1 MRAPSLPEAATAR
14 ASPTREARPDG
25 VPAVRAGL
33 FPELPV
39 PSLNAVV
46 APALRSEL
54 GLDDAAIGVIT
65 SIYLATF
72 ALAQLPAG
80 VALDR
85 FGPRRVGPA
94 MMLIAALGAVA
105 FAVGRDALTLSIG
118 RALIGLGVS
127 VALMCGFKANVLYW
141 PIARL
146 PLVNAVMM
154 TFGGL
159 GAAMA
164 TRPVQWLL
172 VDLDWRHV
180 FLGLAAVTAAV
191 AFYQLL
197 AAPHYARTGRG
208 RLSEEV
214 RGLVGVLRT
223 PLFWRAGL
231 APCFSLGIWVCYAS
245 FWAAGWL
252 RDVAHLDEPSVG
264 VALFIL
270 SLAIVPGYF
279 FSGMIVDMLARRSVR
294 GGKVLL
300 AYGAVFLAVHLAVAA
315 NLAGIPTLLWFVYVA
330 SGGTLVVCYAL
341 VTRAFATELAGRV
354 NTTLNLV
361 CMLIAFVMQAAIGP
375 ALAWMEAHH
384 GLARAEAHQVV
395 VLALLAMQTA
405 AWVWFAASRDAR
417 NLA

>member
-1 MRAPSLPEAATAR
+1 MKLVLTAFLPFALGYFL
-14 ASPTREARPDG
+14 SF
-25 VPAVRAGL
+25 L
-33 FPELPV
+33 FR
-39 PSLNAVV
+39 SLNAVV

-85 FGPRRVGPA
+85 FGPRRVGPL
-94 MMLIAALGAVA
+94 MLLLSALGAVV
-105 FAVGRDALTLSIG
+105 FAIGHDALTLSIG

-127 VALMCGFKANVLYW
+127 VALMSGFKANVLYW
-141 PIARL
+141 PISRL
-146 PLVNAVMM
+146 PLINAVMM

-172 VDLDWRHV
+172 VDHDWRHV

-191 AFYQLL
+191 ALYQFV
-197 AAPHYARTGRG
+197 ASPRYARTGSG

-214 RGLVGVLRT
+214 RGLLGVMRT

-231 APCFSLGIWVCYAS
+231 APSFSLGIWISYAS

-264 VALFIL
+264 VALFAL

-279 FSGMIVDMLARRSVR
+279 FSGMIVDLLALRGVR

-300 AYGAVFLAVHLAVAA
+300 VYGLIFLAIHLAVAA
-315 NLAGIPTLLWFVYVA
+315 NLAGMPTLLWFVYVT
-330 SGGTLVVCYAL
+330 SGGTLVVSYAL

-361 CMLIAFVMQAAIGP
+361 CMMIAFVVQAAIGP
-375 ALAWMEAHH
+375 ALAWMETAH
-384 GLARAEAHQVV
+384 GLARPQAHQVV
-395 VLALLAMQTA
+395 VLILLALQA
-405 AWVWFAASRDAR
+405 ATWIWYAASRDAR
-417 NLA
+417 DLR

>member
-1 MRAPSLPEAATAR
+1 MKLVLTAFLPFALGYFL
-14 ASPTREARPDG
+14 SF
-25 VPAVRAGL
+25 L
-33 FPELPV
+33 FR
-39 PSLNAVV
+39 SLNAVV

-85 FGPRRVGPA
+85 FGPRRIGPL
-94 MMLIAALGAVA
+94 MLMISALGAVV
-105 FAVGRDALTLSIG
+105 FALGHDALTLSIG
-118 RALIGLGVS
+118 RAMIGLGVS
-127 VALMCGFKANVLYW
+127 VALMCGFKANVLFW
-141 PIARL
+141 PLARL

-172 VDLDWRHV
+172 VDHDWRDV
-180 FLGLAAVTAAV
+180 FFGLAIVTAAV
-191 AFYQLL
+191 ALYQIV
-197 AAPHYARTGRG
+197 ATPRYVRTGSG
-208 RLSEEV
+208 RLAEEV
-214 RGLVGVLRT
+214 RGLLGVLRR

-231 APCFSLGIWVCYAS
+231 APSLSLGIWICYAS

-264 VALFIL
+264 VALFAL

-279 FSGMIVDMLARRSVR
+279 FSGMIVDLLQRRGVR

-300 AYGAVFLAVHLAVAA
+300 AYGVLFLMIHFAVAA
-315 NLAGIPTLLWFVYVA
+315 NLASMPTLLWFVYVT
-330 SGGTLVVCYAL
+330 SGGTLVVSYAL
-341 VTRAFATELAGRV
+341 ITRAFATELAGRV

-361 CMLIAFVMQAAIGP
+361 CMLIAFLGQAAIGP
-375 ALAWMEAHH
+375 ALAWMESAH

-395 VLALLAMQTA
+395 ILVLLALQAA
-405 AWVWFAASRDAR
+405 AWAWFAASKDAR
-417 NLA
+417 ELT

>member
-1 MRAPSLPEAATAR
+1 VKLILTAFLPFALGYFL
-14 ASPTREARPDG
+14 SF
-25 VPAVRAGL
+25 L
-33 FPELPV
+33 FR
-39 PSLNAVV
+39 SLNAVV

-85 FGPRRVGPA
+85 FGPRRVGPL
-94 MMLIAALGAVA
+94 MLMIAALGALV

-127 VALMCGFKANVLYW
+127 VALMCGFKANVLFW
-141 PIARL
+141 PISRL

-172 VDLDWRHV
+172 ADHDWRQV
-180 FLGLAAVTAAV
+180 FVGLAIVTAVV
-191 AFYQLL
+191 AFYQI
-197 AAPHYARTGRG
+197 AATPRYVRTGSG
-208 RLSEEV
+208 RLREEV
-214 RGLVGVLRT
+214 RGLWSVLRT
-223 PLFWRAGL
+223 PLFWQAGL
-231 APCFSLGIWVCYAS
+231 APALSLGIWVCYAS

-264 VALFIL
+264 VALFAL
-270 SLAIVPGYF
+270 SLAIVPGYL
-279 FSGMIVDMLARRSVR
+279 FSGMIVDLLARRGVR
-294 GGKVLL
+294 GGSVLL
-300 AYGAVFLAVHLAVAA
+300 AYGAIFLVIHLAVAA
-315 NLAGIPTLLWFVYVA
+315 NLAGMPTLLWFVYVA
-330 SGGTLVVCYAL
+330 SGGTLVVSYAL
-341 VTRAFATELAGRV
+341 ITRAFATGLAGRV

-361 CMLIAFVMQAAIGP
+361 CMLMAFVVQAAIGP
-375 ALAWMEAHH
+375 ALAWMETAH
-384 GLARAEAHQVV
+384 GLVRAQAHQVV
-395 VLALLAMQTA
+395 ILVLLALQAA
-405 AWVWFAASRDAR
+405 AWAWFAASRKAR
-417 NLA
+417 RLT